1 MTPARVGLRV
11 RAGLPLSASAA
22 GASPGPTRTSGLL
35 RLSLRRAGLNTSNL
49 LSPLSL
55 RLSVIPTLP
64 GTALVIPTQ
73 PEAELQAERGQARAV
88 RVGPGR
94 APGRNRTTST
104 EAWLLVFRAL
114 VLTADFI
121 LHSVGCVDMVPGLQ
135 RPGPTVT
142 Y

>member
-1 MTPARVGLRV
+1 VTPARVGLRV

-35 RLSLRRAGLNTSNL
+35 RLSLRRAQARAGLNTSNL

-94 APGRNRTTST
+94 APGRNRTT

-135 RPGPTVT
+135 RPTVT
-142 Y
+142 

>member
-94 APGRNRTTST
+94 APGRNRTT

>member
-1 MTPARVGLRV
+1 VTPARVGLRV

-35 RLSLRRAGLNTSNL
+35 RLSLRRAQAGLNTSNL

-94 APGRNRTTST
+94 APGRNRTT

-135 RPGPTVT
+135 RPTVT
-142 Y
+142 